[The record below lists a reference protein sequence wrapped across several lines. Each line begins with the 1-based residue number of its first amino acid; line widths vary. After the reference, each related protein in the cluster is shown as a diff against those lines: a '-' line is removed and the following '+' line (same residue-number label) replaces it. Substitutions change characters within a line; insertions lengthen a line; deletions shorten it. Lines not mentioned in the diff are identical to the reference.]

1 MTKFLTIAFMVSFFT
16 YSQELSSNE
25 YKMNSIKI
33 IHVEN
38 NEIYRIGY
46 EHLKNHFFKK
56 SANGEEVA
64 KLQVS
69 YKDKGI
75 ICRGILF
82 RNEKFYSISTRDNLD
97 KTTFTLQ
104 VIDKDLNVVEEKEIF
119 SEPTSKKNKKAQ
131 VFFEYNNN
139 GFILFRDFTRRK
151 KVNIESFIYDFRS
164 EEMHTSN
171 LEFKSKQKLRILDFD
186 FSNELKGALILD
198 ADVSIG
204 DLKKGDLKKL
214 ETHLLYV
221 EPDKKMT
228 SLKLTEDKNYFER
241 SFNLTFNKENL
252 FIANLNFHN
261 PSNILSGYTVKRY
274 NLASGNS
281 LQVEEN
287 LFFEFDDYASKKEW
301 GPLLDEVQKKYEQ
314 DKDKS
319 NTGYEPFGA
328 LEITDLFINDK
339 KEAVVVVREIFY
351 VKDNSGNMMG
361 STYLTHSMYTSKR
374 FKEFQIT
381 KLDLKTKNIVWWNRI
396 YNAPYTN
403 GGTFT
408 TQINYSKTKFWSDSK
423 VTSKWRIYYPNLE
436 SNKLVLLYPT
446 YLTLYDENGELKSE
460 LIDQQKFFGLK
471 STYYNGIGKSEIDLS
486 TGQVENRIVMSEVEG
501 TGHMFSAKVI
511 NIEGF
516 YTTDEKI
523 IVPIENPVKRTSIL
537 KVSDK

>member
-1 MTKFLTIAFMVSFFT
+1 
-16 YSQELSSNE
+16 
-25 YKMNSIKI
+25 MNSIKI

-38 NEIYRIGY
+38 NEVYRIAY
-46 EHLKNHFFKK
+46 EHLKDHFFKK

-69 YKDKGI
+69 DKDKDI

-82 RNEKFYSISTRDNLD
+82 RDDKFYSISTRDNQD
-97 KTTFTLQ
+97 QTTITIQ
-104 VIDKDLNVVEEKEIF
+104 IIDKNLNVIEEKEIF
-119 SEPTSKKNKKAQ
+119 SGPTSEKNKKAQ
-131 VFFEYNNN
+131 VYFEYNDN
-139 GFILFRDFTRRK
+139 GFILFRDFIRGK
-151 KVNIESFIYDFRS
+151 KVNLESFIYDFRS
-164 EEMHTSN
+164 EKMHTSN
-171 LEFKSKQKLRILDFD
+171 LEFKSNQKLRILDFD

-214 ETHLLYV
+214 ETHLVYV
-221 EPDKKMT
+221 EPDKKT
-228 SLKLTEDKNYFER
+228 ASLKLTKDKNYFER

-252 FIANLNFHN
+252 FIANLNFQN

-274 NLASGNS
+274 NLDSGNS

-287 LFFEFDDYASKKEW
+287 LFFEFDDYTSREEW
-301 GPLLDEVQKKYEQ
+301 GPILDKVQEEYEK

-319 NTGYEPFGA
+319 NTNYEPFGA
-328 LEITDLFINDK
+328 LEITDLFIYDN

-351 VKDNSGNMMG
+351 VRDNSGNMMG
-361 STYLTHSMYTSKR
+361 ATYLTHPMYRSKR

-381 KLDLKTKNIVWWNRI
+381 KLDLKTKNIVWWNRV

-408 TQINYSKTKFWSDSK
+408 TQINYYKTTFWSDNK
-423 VTSKWRIYYPNLE
+423 VNSKWRIYYPYLE
-436 SNKLVLLYPT
+436 NDKLVLLYPT
-446 YLTLYDENGELKSE
+446 YITLYDENGEIKSE

-471 STYYNGIGKSEIDLS
+471 STYYNGIGKSEIDLT
-486 TGQVENRIVMSEVEG
+486 TGQIENRIVMSEVKG